1 MRVVKVLTYLLLSIS
16 FLLLFW
22 PNCLRRLMRSQNTSR
37 KTTNLARKRNLKNC
51 TLNPLTSA
59 NTTKEVLKTKETFS
73 NLQTKKIEN
82 IISNKDKVKPKLHM
96 IIKEPSRK
104 QVIFP
109 MSNDNKAKFITE
121 SNTYIVSINRAFKN
135 IKLEVKA
142 DFVWAEQAEIIITTN
157 KIAAQLD
164 LQTIE
169 QYVKSMN
176 HIEADNVKIP
186 CLPQFKSYLK
196 IIDISYLL
204 ECYKTRKCG
213 QTLVRYL

>member
-1 MRVVKVLTYLLLSIS
+1 M
-16 FLLLFW
+16 
-22 PNCLRRLMRSQNTSR
+22 
-37 KTTNLARKRNLKNC
+37 
-51 TLNPLTSA
+51 TSA

-142 DFVWAEQAEIIITTN
+142 DFV
-157 KIAAQLD
+157 
-164 LQTIE
+164 
-169 QYVKSMN
+169 
-176 HIEADNVKIP
+176 
-186 CLPQFKSYLK
+186 
-196 IIDISYLL
+196 
-204 ECYKTRKCG
+204 
-213 QTLVRYL
+213 

>member
-22 PNCLRRLMRSQNTSR
+22 PNCSRRLMRSQNTSR

-51 TLNPLTSA
+51 TLKPLTSA

-121 SNTYIVSINRAFKN
+121 SNTYRVSINRAFKN

-142 DFVWAEQAEIIITTN
+142 DFV
-157 KIAAQLD
+157 
-164 LQTIE
+164 
-169 QYVKSMN
+169 
-176 HIEADNVKIP
+176 
-186 CLPQFKSYLK
+186 
-196 IIDISYLL
+196 
-204 ECYKTRKCG
+204 
-213 QTLVRYL
+213 